1 MINDFNTIPPLPEIM
16 GPARQIAYVV
26 DDIDAA
32 MQRWHEAHGVGPFL
46 VARKQNPMSNA
57 FYRGKKAP
65 PSHVNIAF
73 AYVGDMQLELI
84 ELIGDTPGLYKE
96 ALDRQH
102 YGVHHYAVCV
112 YDFAA
117 AYNWALDNG
126 FDAVVDVGVDGLA
139 RMSYVENAESGLML
153 EVIEWNPLTRP
164 YFDSLE
170 QRVRSADSRQL
181 VHEFSL
187 TDLTPKAAV
196 LGQLLKFSLKKL
208 FGKVEQTRR
217 PLSPE
222 VTA

>member
-1 MINDFNTIPPLPEIM
+1 
-16 GPARQIAYVV
+16 
-26 DDIDAA
+26 
-32 MQRWHEAHGVGPFL
+32 
-46 VARKQNPMSNA
+46 
-57 FYRGKKAP
+57 
-65 PSHVNIAF
+65 
-73 AYVGDMQLELI
+73 
-84 ELIGDTPGLYKE
+84 
-96 ALDRQH
+96 
-102 YGVHHYAVCV
+102 
-112 YDFAA
+112 
-117 AYNWALDNG
+117 
-126 FDAVVDVGVDGLA
+126 
-139 RMSYVENAESGLML
+139 MSYVENAESGLIL

-217 PLSPE
+217 PLSPG